1 MQKQW
6 KNNEKVWLEDFDPGS
21 RTSTRT
27 SRFSANARA
36 RVSGKTGPRTSTHPP
51 GVLQRGNTTGKQ
63 KGNTTGKK
71 WKNEKWKKNHIYNF

>member
-21 RTSTRT
+21 
-27 SRFSANARA
+27 
-36 RVSGKTGPRTSTHPP
+36 RTSTHPP

-63 KGNTTGKK
+63 KGNTTGKNGK
-71 WKNEKWKKNHIYNF
+71 TKNEKNHIYKF